1 MDESTRVQ
9 PTIMDAETNT
19 TTDQTL
25 TDILEETMA
34 DQSTAMDVAPQEP
47 AAVAVPPAPAV
58 DPCIYLV
65 TPAILPRPLI
75 IATVAANR
83 YSAPVR
89 FSQHIISDPQWQAL
103 AAALTVYH
111 FPSPVPRM
119 LFPEHHWMDHPDAL
133 KEEIQHIL
141 LSQLSTLAVPQV
153 AQLTP
158 VIAQTAVQPP
168 TA

>member
-65 TPAILPRPLI
+65 TPAILPRPWI

-83 YSAPVR
+83 SPMASIGCSPHRVSFSITSAQNV
-89 FSQHIISDPQWQAL
+89 
-103 AAALTVYH
+103 
-111 FPSPVPRM
+111 VP
-119 LFPEHHWMDHPDAL
+119 
-133 KEEIQHIL
+133 
-141 LSQLSTLAVPQV
+141 
-153 AQLTP
+153 
-158 VIAQTAVQPP
+158 
-168 TA
+168 